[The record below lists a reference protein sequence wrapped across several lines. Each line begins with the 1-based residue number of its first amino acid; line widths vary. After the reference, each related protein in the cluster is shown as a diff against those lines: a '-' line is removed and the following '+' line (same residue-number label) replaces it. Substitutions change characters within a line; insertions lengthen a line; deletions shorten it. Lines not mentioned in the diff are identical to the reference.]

1 MNIGPSVFIKGS
13 VTAGEDFSVAG
24 RVEGEIRL
32 QAGTLTLASGCSVK
46 GEAAAPSIVV
56 EGSVDGNVVAGKRA
70 EVRAGAVVAGSIAT
84 ASLVVAEGA
93 QLNCRIEM
101 PPASVKP
108 QAAAPAAPAAV
119 PASQPVVPA

>member
-32 QAGTLTLASGCSVK
+32 QAGTLTLASGCTVK

-56 EGSVDGNVVAGKRA
+56 EGMVDGNVVAAKRA
-70 EVRAGAVVAGSIAT
+70 EVRAGAVVAGSITTAT
-84 ASLVVAEGA
+84 LVIAEGA

-101 PPASVKP
+101 P
-108 QAAAPAAPAAV
+108 AAAPKPAEAAPA
-119 PASQPVVPA
+119 VVPAGQPAVAV

>member
-56 EGSVDGNVVAGKRA
+56 EGNVDGSLLAAKRA
-70 EVRAGAVVAGSIAT
+70 DIRAGAVVAGSIAT

-101 PPASVKP
+101 PSASPKAA
-108 QAAAPAAPAAV
+108 AAAPGVQAGV
-119 PASQPVVPA
+119 PV

>member
-32 QAGTLTLASGCSVK
+32 QAGTLTLATGCSVK

-56 EGSVDGNVVAGKRA
+56 EGNVDGNLVAGKRTD
-70 EVRAGAVVAGSIAT
+70 VRAGAVVAGSITT

-101 PPASVKP
+101 PAASK
-108 QAAAPAAPAAV
+108 AAAPAPVTPAVV
-119 PASQPVVPA
+119 PAGQPVVPV

>member
-32 QAGTLTLASGCSVK
+32 QSGTLTLASGCSVK

-56 EGSVDGNVVAGKRA
+56 EGNVDGNVVAAKRA
-70 EVRAGAVVAGSIAT
+70 EVRPGAVVAGSIST

-101 PPASVKP
+101 PSTSPKT
-108 QAAAPAAPAAV
+108 APATPVAP
-119 PASQPVVPA
+119 PVATA